1 MKQEGRRGGLSLQAW
16 LGKQQGRQEAR
27 HKAPFT
33 LRCPPLLSLYRLH
46 VSSARCTALS
56 KDHLGGRWREILR
69 PPLPTI
75 MSFFVFCMRPSRRL
89 HLTPSGRD
97 SPETFWRRL
106 IFKAPP
112 RSVSVCLPPPLPSV
126 PLTPLFRISL
136 CIFHLLVVT
145 LSNDSIY
152 FRKQCPIYFKSR
164 KEKKRKRKTFAL
176 LILSA
181 ISIFLLLV
189 IFKGGRRQLFDNAS
203 SYLPNTKLKYT
214 SLILSQLRAT
224 HLRKPPL
231 FYLFFKSVHQPS
243 FDPLECIK
251 HSQIKRTWRRIH
263 KQPHATF
270 SLEMPPFSATLLS
283 FWSIYCQTSV
293 PFSCSRLIHFIFTL
307 LLPTWDDCMTLDV
320 LKFNN
325 VYVCVSFL
333 IKYYAICTIHFCIFW
348 GKPEVGAGE
357 GSGAFQRPGESSY
370 QGGEKTD
377 GKTARHWVASLTFMY
392 YTYRSRGVS
401 LIKQPFSNTVLGL
414 SHDVF
419 TD

>member
-1 MKQEGRRGGLSLQAW
+1 MKRRDEAGRAERGPFSTGLAGQAA
-16 LGKQQGRQEAR
+16 RQAGSQ
-27 HKAPFT
+27 AQSSIYAQM
-33 LRCPPLLSLYRLH
+33 PPPSLLSLYRLH

-69 PPLPTI
+69 PPLPAI
-75 MSFFVFCMRPSRRL
+75 MSFFVFCAHPSRRL
-89 HLTPSGRD
+89 RLPPSGRD

-164 KEKKRKRKTFAL
+164 KGKKKGKRKTFAL

-251 HSQIKRTWRRIH
+251 RSQIKRTWRRIH

-270 SLEMPPFSATLLS
+270 SSETPPFSATLPS

-307 LLPTWDDCMTLDV
+307 LLPTWDACMTLDV

-325 VYVCVSFL
+325 VFVCVSFL
-333 IKYYAICTIHFCIFW
+333 IKYYAIYVIHFCLFW

-357 GSGAFQRPGESSY
+357 GTGAFQRPGESSY

-377 GKTARHWVASLTFMY
+377 GKTVRHWVASLTFMY
-392 YTYRSRGVS
+392 YTFRSGGGGREFD
-401 LIKQPFSNTVLGL
+401 QAAVL
-414 SHDVF
+414 
-419 TD
+419 